1 MIKNYDKQKQISRS
15 KGNVQLSDGEA
26 LSRGAQAV
34 AEAWGVVSGNTRNGH
49 GVRRFSFLR
58 GRKTVPCSVVET
70 VKSVS
75 EQGLLRYQEQGSHG
89 KAANWTS
96 QSVYFFL
103 QNANWS
109 QTVQT
114 QKQSKSPVGERVRG
128 RNTKPTRSVLD
139 RGISPKPSWRKDPVL
154 NHTIA
159 VQGTSSWSKVQWH
172 TDKKR
177 LLHQ

>member
-1 MIKNYDKQKQISRS
+1 MIKNYDKQKQISGS

-89 KAANWTS
+89 KTANWTS
-96 QSVYFFL
+96 QSVLLFAKCKL
-103 QNANWS
+103 EPNSANTEAIEVS
-109 QTVQT
+109 
-114 QKQSKSPVGERVRG
+114 SRGEGQR
-128 RNTKPTRSVLD
+128 
-139 RGISPKPSWRKDPVL
+139 
-154 NHTIA
+154 
-159 VQGTSSWSKVQWH
+159 
-172 TDKKR
+172 
-177 LLHQ
+177 